1 LRNIPANVVHA
12 LTALIYSKPN
22 RKCDIA
28 VQKNSLHEEVEQQ
41 QDHVLGARIDR

>member
-1 LRNIPANVVHA
+1 M
-12 LTALIYSKPN
+12 YSKAN

-28 VQKNSLHEEVEQQ
+28 VQKNNLHEEVEQQ